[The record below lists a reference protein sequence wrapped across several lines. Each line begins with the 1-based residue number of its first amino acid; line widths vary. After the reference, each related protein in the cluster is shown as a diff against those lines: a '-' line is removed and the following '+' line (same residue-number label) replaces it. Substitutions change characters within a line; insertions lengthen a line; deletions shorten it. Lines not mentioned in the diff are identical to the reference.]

1 MIIKEEVIM
10 KTTFSP
16 FGKNSLKWNVGFDAE
31 NLAQLT
37 LKQGTPVTLDYESV
51 WCVRRNRIVG
61 AFRAFV
67 NDIALGAVRGL

>member
-1 MIIKEEVIM
+1 M
-10 KTTFSP
+10 KKTFSP
-16 FGKNSLKWNVGFDAE
+16 FGKNSLKWNVGFDTE

-37 LKQGTPVTLDYESV
+37 LAHGTPVTLDYESV
-51 WCVRRNRIVG
+51 WGVRRNRIVG